1 MSNVKSVV
9 IKRFLTVF
17 GPPKTDNV
25 EAMFAEYERALA
37 RNSTEVLHRAVD
49 KILRK
54 TKFRAWPTIGECVDA
69 VQSAAGDLNEPS
81 RDRAERAFD
90 EKYPEWSKEAFA
102 IADRM
107 VKSKLGKAALHQ
119 DWLLG
124 LHEFIRKERRYPNGE
139 EQREIIR
146 VTRKID
152 KIAAS
157 ADEWPDPD
165 PSLVKWANYLKRQQ
179 IELQGS
185 MRSWARSFVKRR
197 EELNKRLGPEIERVE
212 TA

>member
-69 VQSAAGDLNEPS
+69 VQSAAGDLNEPLK
-81 RDRAERAFD
+81 DRAERAFD
-90 EKYPEWSKEAFA
+90 EKYPEWSTQAFDV
-102 IADRM
+102 ADRM
-107 VKSKLGKAALHQ
+107 VKCALGKQAL
-119 DWLLG
+119 DEGWLLG
-124 LHEFIRKERRYPNGE
+124 LHEFCRRERRYPGPA
-139 EQREIIR
+139 EQRNIIR
-146 VTRKID
+146 QTRVID
-152 KIAAS
+152 DCAAGQ
-157 ADEWPDPD
+157 AEPGVMHQ
-165 PSLVKWANYLKRQQ
+165 SLQKLAQ
-179 IELQGS
+179 
-185 MRSWARSFVKRR
+185 SFVVRR
-197 EELNKRLGPEIERVE
+197 NELVERLGPEIKNLEI
-212 TA
+212 AA